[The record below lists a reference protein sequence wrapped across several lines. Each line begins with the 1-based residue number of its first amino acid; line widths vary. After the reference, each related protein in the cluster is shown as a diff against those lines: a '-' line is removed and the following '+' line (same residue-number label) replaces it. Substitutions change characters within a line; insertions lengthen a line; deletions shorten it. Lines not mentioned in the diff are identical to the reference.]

1 MTDPKRYLITSALPY
16 ANGPKHIG
24 HLAGAYLPADIYVR
38 YLRAKKA
45 DVVYVC
51 GSDEH
56 GAAIT
61 IQAMKEHTTPRAIVD
76 KYHAMLKSNMADL
89 GISFDIYHRTT
100 EPIHHETAQEFFTML
115 NDNGDLEVKETEQYF
130 DVEANTFLADRYIV
144 GTCPVCGNQNAYG
157 DQCEKCGTS
166 LSPDELIHPRSTLS
180 GNAPVKKLTRH
191 WYLPLNR
198 HEDFLRKWILEDH
211 KNDWKPNVLGQV
223 KSWLDIGLQ
232 PRAVTRDLDWGIKVP
247 SPPAPQGGIPETI
260 GADEHFDYQTADPL
274 IYGLL
279 KQFVREHRS
288 RPTDA
293 ENVLWQMLR
302 GKKLDGVKFR
312 RQHIIGAYIADFV
325 CLDKKLIIEVDG
337 LIHQLPENVASDIE
351 RTDWLKEHG
360 FEVIRFTNDEVL
372 FKTDNTIAAI
382 TEKLNAI
389 PDKVNPSQNPPL
401 GGGGAGKVLYVW
413 FDAPIGYISATKQW
427 AIDNNKD
434 WRPYWYNEDTKL
446 VHFIG
451 KDNIVFHAIIFPVM
465 LKLHGNI
472 LPANVPS
479 NEFMNLEGDK
489 MSTSRGWSIEMED
502 YINDFV
508 KKDNGGDQMV
518 DALRYYLTAI
528 APETKD
534 SEFTWKGFQ
543 DSVKG
548 ELVDVFGNFV
558 NRAFVLMH
566 KLCKGKVPP
575 LHVDIMD
582 DADRAMFAEI
592 AKSKIAIEHLIE
604 TYKFRDAQYEV
615 IDLARKGNKYMQDK
629 QPWILAKSMASP
641 NPSEGEASPNPSEG
655 GALDPANSEQ
665 LSKLAGSQNPPSG
678 GRGAQQSI
686 DNCLHICLQLTANLA
701 VFINPFLPFAARKM
715 CYMMKVVDK
724 MLDWE
729 NAGKSKLLSIGYSLR
744 EPQLLFRKIEDSEV
758 AGQVEKL
765 KIKSAAIKMETE
777 NNQAAGK
784 ASPNPSEG
792 KASPNPSEGKASPNP
807 SEGGALDPA
816 NSEQIL
822 KLAGSQNPPSGG
834 RGAITFDDFAKIDL
848 KVGTI
853 LTAEKVAK
861 ADKLLKLEV
870 DMGTETRTIV
880 SGIALHF
887 EPADI
892 VGTQVVV
899 VANLAPRKMR
909 GIDSNGMILMAE
921 DKAGKLHFVS
931 LANVIDSCSGV
942 S

>member
-1 MTDPKRYLITSALPY
+1 MIDPKRYLITSALPY

-38 YLRAKKA
+38 YLRAKKK

-61 IQAMKEHTTPRAIVD
+61 IQAMKEKTTPKEIVD

-89 GISFDIYHRTT
+89 GISFDIYHRTS
-100 EPIHHETAQEFFTML
+100 EILHHETAQEFFTLL
-115 NDNGDLEVKETEQYF
+115 NKQGDLEVKESEQFF
-130 DVEANTFLADRYIV
+130 DAEANTFLADRYIV
-144 GTCPVCGNQNAYG
+144 GTCPVCSSDNAFG

-180 GNAPVKKLTRH
+180 GNTPIKKVTKH

-211 KNDWKPNVLGQV
+211 QHDWKANVLGQC

-232 PRAVTRDLDWGIKVP
+232 PRAVTRDLDWGI
-247 SPPAPQGGIPETI
+247 
-260 GADEHFDYQTADPL
+260 D
-274 IYGLL
+274 
-279 KQFVREHRS
+279 
-288 RPTDA
+288 
-293 ENVLWQMLR
+293 
-302 GKKLDGVKFR
+302 
-312 RQHIIGAYIADFV
+312 
-325 CLDKKLIIEVDG
+325 
-337 LIHQLPENVASDIE
+337 LPEDVE
-351 RTDWLKEHG
+351 
-360 FEVIRFTNDEVL
+360 
-372 FKTDNTIAAI
+372 
-382 TEKLNAI
+382 
-389 PDKVNPSQNPPL
+389 
-401 GGGGAGKVLYVW
+401 GGKGKVLYVW

-427 AIDNNKD
+427 AIDNKKD
-434 WRPYWYNEDTKL
+434 WKPYWYNDDTKL

-472 LPANVPS
+472 LPENVPS

-489 MSTSRGWSIEMED
+489 MSTSRGWSIEMDD

-508 KKDNGGDQMV
+508 NKENGGDQMV

-566 KLCKGKVPP
+566 KLCKGKVPS
-575 LHVDIMD
+575 LHLDILD
-582 DADRAMFAEI
+582 DADKTLFAELTNT
-592 AKSKIAIEHLIE
+592 KLRIENLLE
-604 TYKFRDAQYEV
+604 SYKFRDALFEV

-629 QPWILAKSMASP
+629 EPWIVAK
-641 NPSEGEASPNPSEG
+641 
-655 GALDPANSEQ
+655 Q
-665 LSKLAGSQNPPSG
+665 LGDNGQPTVDAQKL
-678 GRGAQQSI
+678 I
-686 DNCLHICLQLTANLA
+686 DNCLHLCLQLTANLA
-701 VFINPFLPFAARKM
+701 VFVNPFLPFAAKKM
-715 CYMMKVVDK
+715 CHMMKVVDK
-724 MLDWE
+724 ILEWE
-729 NAGKSKLLSIGYSLR
+729 NAGSKNLLSVGYSLR
-744 EPQLLFRKIEDSEV
+744 EPQLLFRKIEDTEV
-758 AGQVEKL
+758 AEQVEKL
-765 KIKSAAIKMETE
+765 KLKSQQIKMENEKSQSTGSVISSEVQPLADASTE
-777 NNQAAGK
+777 K
-784 ASPNPSEG
+784 VFSEI
-792 KASPNPSEGKASPNP
+792 N
-807 SEGGALDPA
+807 
-816 NSEQIL
+816 
-822 KLAGSQNPPSGG
+822 
-834 RGAITFDDFAKIDL
+834 FDDFAKIAL

-853 LTAEKVAK
+853 LSAEKVAK

-870 DMGTETRTIV
+870 DMGTELRTIV

-887 EPADI
+887 SPEQI
-892 VGTQVVV
+892 IGQQVVV
-899 VANLAPRKMR
+899 VANLAPRKMK
-909 GIDSNGMILMAE
+909 GIESNGMILMAE
-921 DKAGKLHFVS
+921 DKSGKLHFVS
-931 LANVIDSCSGV
+931 PANMIDNGSGV

>member
-1 MTDPKRYLITSALPY
+1 MIDPKRYLITSALPY

-38 YLRAKKA
+38 YLRAKKK

-61 IQAMKEHTTPRAIVD
+61 IQAMKEKTTPKEIVD

-89 GISFDIYHRTT
+89 GISFDIYHRTS
-100 EPIHHETAQEFFTML
+100 EILHHETAQEFFTLL
-115 NDNGDLEVKETEQYF
+115 NNQGDLEVKESEQFF
-130 DVEANTFLADRYIV
+130 DAEANTFLADRYIV
-144 GTCPVCGNQNAYG
+144 GTCPVCSSDNAFG

-180 GNAPVKKLTRH
+180 GNTPIKKVTKH

-211 KNDWKPNVLGQV
+211 QHDWKANVLGQC

-232 PRAVTRDLDWGIKVP
+232 PRAVTRDLDWGIDL
-247 SPPAPQGGIPETI
+247 PQDVEGG
-260 GADEHFDYQTADPL
+260 
-274 IYGLL
+274 
-279 KQFVREHRS
+279 K
-288 RPTDA
+288 
-293 ENVLWQMLR
+293 
-302 GKKLDGVKFR
+302 
-312 RQHIIGAYIADFV
+312 
-325 CLDKKLIIEVDG
+325 
-337 LIHQLPENVASDIE
+337 
-351 RTDWLKEHG
+351 
-360 FEVIRFTNDEVL
+360 
-372 FKTDNTIAAI
+372 
-382 TEKLNAI
+382 
-389 PDKVNPSQNPPL
+389 
-401 GGGGAGKVLYVW
+401 GKVLYVW

-427 AIDNNKD
+427 AIDNKKD
-434 WRPYWYNEDTKL
+434 WKPYWYNDDTKL

-472 LPANVPS
+472 LPENVPS

-489 MSTSRGWSIEMED
+489 MSTSRGWSIEMDD

-508 KKDNGGDQMV
+508 NKENGGDQMV

-566 KLCKGKVPP
+566 KLCKGKVPS
-575 LHVDIMD
+575 LHLDILD
-582 DADRAMFAEI
+582 DADKTLFAELTNT
-592 AKSKIAIEHLIE
+592 KLRIENLLE
-604 TYKFRDAQYEV
+604 SYKFRDALFEV

-629 QPWILAKSMASP
+629 EPWIVAK
-641 NPSEGEASPNPSEG
+641 
-655 GALDPANSEQ
+655 Q
-665 LSKLAGSQNPPSG
+665 LGDNGQPTVDAQKL
-678 GRGAQQSI
+678 I
-686 DNCLHICLQLTANLA
+686 DNCLHLCLQLTANLA
-701 VFINPFLPFAARKM
+701 VFVNPFLPFAAKKM
-715 CYMMKVVDK
+715 CHMMKVVDK
-724 MLDWE
+724 ILEWE
-729 NAGKSKLLSIGYSLR
+729 NAGSKNLLSVGYSLR
-744 EPQLLFRKIEDSEV
+744 EPQLLFRKIEDTEV
-758 AGQVEKL
+758 AEQVEKL
-765 KIKSAAIKMETE
+765 KLKSQQIKMENEKSQSTGSVTSSEVQPLTDASTE
-777 NNQAAGK
+777 K
-784 ASPNPSEG
+784 VFSEI
-792 KASPNPSEGKASPNP
+792 N
-807 SEGGALDPA
+807 
-816 NSEQIL
+816 
-822 KLAGSQNPPSGG
+822 
-834 RGAITFDDFAKIDL
+834 FDDFAKIAL

-853 LTAEKVAK
+853 LSAEKVAK

-870 DMGTETRTIV
+870 DMGTELRTIV

-887 EPADI
+887 SPEQI
-892 VGTQVVV
+892 IGQQVVV
-899 VANLAPRKMR
+899 VANLAPRKMK
-909 GIDSNGMILMAE
+909 GIESNGMILMAE
-921 DKAGKLHFVS
+921 DKSGKLHFVS
-931 LANVIDSCSGV
+931 PANVIDNGSGV